1 MHKKLLF
8 LILAIVLVV
17 ASVIVSIV
25 IICKS
30 GSKRPNPEES
40 ENTTEQ
46 DTIEETTQSEQT
58 QPEPDTT
65 AAPNTEEED
74 TSAPDTPISLPAN
87 SDAHKSANFGNV
99 LFIGDSRTVG
109 LRDYADLGAA
119 DVFAENG
126 LNIFRL
132 FKDAVNVPGKGQ
144 ITLENLLLSN
154 QYDKIYVML
163 GINEIGYN
171 LDKVIEKFGH
181 VIDKLQNYQPNTTIY
196 IQANLMIQKSRSDR
210 DSIYNNANM
219 RYLNDH
225 MAAFGDGIKR
235 IFIDVNPLF
244 GDGAGNLAPQYA
256 CDDFHLIGVYYTV
269 WADWI
274 WETTCQ

>member
-171 LDKVIEKFGH
+171 LDKVIEKFCH
-181 VIDKLQNYQPNTTIY
+181 AID
-196 IQANLMIQKSRSDR
+196 
-210 DSIYNNANM
+210 
-219 RYLNDH
+219 
-225 MAAFGDGIKR
+225 
-235 IFIDVNPLF
+235 
-244 GDGAGNLAPQYA
+244 
-256 CDDFHLIGVYYTV
+256 
-269 WADWI
+269 
-274 WETTCQ
+274 

>member
-8 LILAIVLVV
+8 LSLAIVLVV

-87 SDAHKSANFGNV
+87 SDAHKSAVYWRFPY
-99 LFIGDSRTVG
+99 SRIKG
-109 LRDYADLGAA
+109 L
-119 DVFAENG
+119 
-126 LNIFRL
+126 
-132 FKDAVNVPGKGQ
+132 
-144 ITLENLLLSN
+144 
-154 QYDKIYVML
+154 
-163 GINEIGYN
+163 
-171 LDKVIEKFGH
+171 
-181 VIDKLQNYQPNTTIY
+181 
-196 IQANLMIQKSRSDR
+196 
-210 DSIYNNANM
+210 
-219 RYLNDH
+219 
-225 MAAFGDGIKR
+225 
-235 IFIDVNPLF
+235 
-244 GDGAGNLAPQYA
+244 
-256 CDDFHLIGVYYTV
+256 C
-269 WADWI
+269 
-274 WETTCQ
+274 

>member
-74 TSAPDTPISLPAN
+74 TSAPDTPKSLPAN

-181 VIDKLQNYQPNTTIY
+181 AIDKLQNYQPNTTIY

>member
-181 VIDKLQNYQPNTTIY
+181 AIDKLQNYQPNTTIY

>member
-1 MHKKLLF
+1 MKKGSTIPLLLASF
-8 LILAIVLVV
+8 AIVCLVV
-17 ASVIVSIV
+17 LAGFVTFLNMYDVSSAS
-25 IICKS
+25 
-30 GSKRPNPEES
+30 
-40 ENTTEQ
+40 
-46 DTIEETTQSEQT
+46 ETS
-58 QPEPDTT
+58 PAAT
-65 AAPNTEEED
+65 AAPESESDMPTQVLKPSAAVTTDPFDESAEEPEH
-74 TSAPDTPISLPAN
+74 SYI
-87 SDAHKSANFGNV
+87 FV
-99 LFIGDSRTVG
+99 GDSRTVG

-181 VIDKLQNYQPNTTIY
+181 AIDKLQNYQPNTTIY

>member
-1 MHKKLLF
+1 M
-8 LILAIVLVV
+8 
-17 ASVIVSIV
+17 IVSIV

-181 VIDKLQNYQPNTTIY
+181 AIDKLQNYQPNTTIY

>member
-1 MHKKLLF
+1 MHKKILF
-8 LILAIVLVV
+8 LILAIVLVI

-30 GSKRPNPEES
+30 GSKQTNPEES

-46 DTIEETTQSEQT
+46 DTTQDTIEETTQSVQT
-58 QPEPDTT
+58 QPEPETT
-65 AAPNTEEED
+65 AV
-74 TSAPDTPISLPAN
+74 PDTPISLPAN
-87 SDAHKSANFGNV
+87 SGAHKSTNFGNV

-109 LRDYADLGAA
+109 LKDYADLGAA

-144 ITLENLLLSN
+144 VTLENLLLSN

-181 VIDKLQNYQPNTTIY
+181 AMDKLQNYQPNTTIY

-210 DSIYNNANM
+210 DSIYNNTNM

-225 MAAFGDGIKR
+225 MAAFADGVKR
-235 IFIDVNPLF
+235 IFIDANPLF

-256 CDDFHLIGVYYTV
+256 SDDFHLIGVYYTV